1 MYFVFSYFISSCR
14 YFIPVVVVGLGPN
27 PFLEIKQAGPSSH
40 VRTQKKLN
48 LDITSI
54 SQPRPDSNSNQDH
67 RDDHRYHHRRFDS
80 EMANVDELL
89 SSLISDIHTYTG
101 KDPLLPWLRY
111 PSIPSLSLF
120 LCFPLNFSVYSLIIP
135 NFTCSAIRKVKD
147 TLPPKTLKEKLPAFL
162 QKCAHT
168 FELDRRYR
176 NDMRYLRIWLHL
188 VNQALFPSL
197 LVI

>member
-1 MYFVFSYFISSCR
+1 
-14 YFIPVVVVGLGPN
+14 
-27 PFLEIKQAGPSSH
+27 
-40 VRTQKKLN
+40 
-48 LDITSI
+48 
-54 SQPRPDSNSNQDH
+54 
-67 RDDHRYHHRRFDS
+67 
-80 EMANVDELL
+80 MANVDELL

-197 LVI
+197 LVIWRNEFGKWSLRFFLYHYYWIVGSSEFYKGVMKWLLVSDFSPSDW